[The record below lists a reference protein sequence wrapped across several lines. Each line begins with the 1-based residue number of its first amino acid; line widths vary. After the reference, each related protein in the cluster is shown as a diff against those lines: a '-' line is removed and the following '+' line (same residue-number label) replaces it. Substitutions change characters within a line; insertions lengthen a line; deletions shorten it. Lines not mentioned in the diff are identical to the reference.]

1 MASGLVNV
9 MKQAE
14 RNERAAGAATP
25 ALGTHISSAA
35 MPADMPLEPEYRAI
49 CSSAVSCLALGVLSV
64 LALLNWWMLT
74 MPAVA
79 IVLGV
84 LALRQI
90 RRRGNEL
97 TGAPLAKIGLA
108 LAVLFGASGA
118 ARLSYIYATEVPEG
132 YTRINYEP
140 LQPATENSKD
150 IPESAKALEGQKVFI
165 KGFMYFSSQVNG
177 IRTFLL
183 VRDEGSCC
191 FGQNPKITER
201 IQVTLSDPAGMTYST
216 GLKKVAGVF
225 HVRPMPQAVD
235 GPGGVLYHLDEAM
248 LR

>member
-9 MKQAE
+9 MKHAE
-14 RNERAAGAATP
+14 RSERAVAATERAVDDP
-25 ALGTHISSAA
+25 SLPPLSAV
-35 MPADMPLEPEYRAI
+35 PVPEYRAI
-49 CSSAVSCLALGVLSV
+49 CSSAVSSLALGVLSV

-74 MPAVA
+74 LPAVA

-84 LALRQI
+84 FALRQI
-90 RRRGNEL
+90 RTRGDEL
-97 TGAPLAKIGLA
+97 TGAPLARIGLT
-108 LAVLFGASGA
+108 LAVVFGISGA
-118 ARLSYIYATEVPEG
+118 GRLSYIYATEVPEG
-132 YTRINYEP
+132 YARINYAP
-140 LQPATENSKD
+140 LQPESKD
-150 IPESAKALEGQKVFI
+150 SVEVPASAMALDGQKVFI
-165 KGFMYFSSQVNG
+165 KGFVYPSSQMHG

-191 FGQNPKITER
+191 FGGDPKVTER
-201 IQVTLSDPAGMTYST
+201 IQVTLADPAGMSYAS
-216 GLKKVAGVF
+216 GLHKVAGVF